1 MRQTLDQS
9 IMKTSFRL
17 QASEFDCVPT
27 TFLNA
32 ISYLFER
39 NEIPPVVV
47 QRIFLYCLDCFS
59 NKKDFSHGT
68 SGAAVRLL
76 SEWLSEY
83 SYKSFSLDAEVIT
96 GGKVHLGPGNKIT
109 QCINSGGVTL
119 FSVKHY
125 GNHWHYILAI
135 SVEDG
140 WLYFFDPYP
149 KSVRSKKSGKYEF
162 IPAAT
167 GQQPNLRIKYD
178 WLDTQ
183 SNKFPFQ
190 LGSRSMRECVL
201 LKRIRTRSAAEA

>member
-1 MRQTLDQS
+1 
-9 IMKTSFRL
+9 MKTPFRL

-39 NEIPPVVV
+39 SEIPPVVV

-83 SYKSFSLDAEVIT
+83 SNKSFCLDAEVIS
-96 GGKVHLGPGNKIT
+96 GEKVHLGPGNKIS
-109 QCINSGGVTL
+109 QCLNSGGVAL

-125 GNHWHYILAI
+125 GNYWHYILAV
-135 SVEDG
+135 SAKDG
-140 WLYFFDPYP
+140 WIYCFDPYP
-149 KSVRSKKSGKYEF
+149 RSAKSNKADRYEF
-162 IPAAT
+162 ILGAT

-190 LGSRSMRECVL
+190 LGSKLMRECVL
-201 LKRIRTRSAAEA
+201 LERPRKRPATKA